1 MVLVIDL
8 TGLPSRL
15 RSIVADEINAMKE
28 SSAGFNINITMEPE
42 NETTEATDTEMG
54 KIEEIKRRL
63 KDVLLKNKVRDYIV
77 VSDPGHNAKI
87 KILERN
93 LSQNSAAHH
102 CTHCG
107 MEFEDE
113 IQFSIHHR
121 IHFLI

>member
-1 MVLVIDL
+1 MVVLIDL

-15 RSIVADEINAMKE
+15 RSIVADEIKVMKE
-28 SSAGFNINITMEPE
+28 SSTGFNISMEPE
-42 NETTEATDTEMG
+42 NETTESTDTDIE

-63 KDVLLKNKVRDYIV
+63 KDALLNNRVRDYIV
-77 VSDPGHNAKI
+77 ISDPSHKAKI

-93 LSQNSAAHH
+93 SSQNSVVHHH

-113 IQFSIHHR
+113 IQFSVHHR

>member
-8 TGLPSRL
+8 TGLPTRL
-15 RSIVADEINAMKE
+15 RSIVADEIKDMKE
-28 SSAGFNINITMEPE
+28 SSADFNITMEPE
-42 NETTEATDTEMG
+42 NETTEATDTEIG

-77 VSDPGHNAKI
+77 VTDPSHKAKI

-93 LSQNSAAHH
+93 LSQNSATHH